1 MSSILESY
9 FNDLNLA
16 DLNGQGSWSGDASFD
31 VSAAGAKEGRR
42 GVENA
47 DTSGSNK
54 DISKTGVQRND
65 GRIAIY
71 LKRTNT
77 TGQTLLVLNE
87 GNDERVAVGL
97 YSDGHI
103 KYKNSSGSFVN
114 LGTDTTYS
122 ANTWYLLE
130 VEWRS
135 SDHKIRILVDGVQKQ
150 DWVSPYSNWT
160 SYLDK
165 VVLRVNQSAG
175 TSYWDYISEFGTSVD
190 TSNWSYAKRYKID
203 QTKIDEDL
211 TDFQVLVKIDNTKP
225 NYQHFFDNA
234 GTDGA
239 SVRFVSELGSSKALL
254 KFEKVIF
261 HL

>member
-1 MSSILESY
+1 MY
-9 FNDLNLA
+9 KR
-16 DLNGQGSWSGDASFD
+16 Q
-31 VSAAGAKEGRR
+31 
-42 GVENA
+42 A
-47 DTSGSNK
+47 DTSGNNK
-54 DISKTGVQRND
+54 DIAKTGIKDSD

-97 YSDGHI
+97 GSDGHI

-135 SDHKIRILVDGVQKQ
+135 SDHKIRILVDGTLKQ
-150 DWVSPYSNWT
+150 DWISPASNWT

-165 VVLRVNQSAG
+165 VVLRVNQTAG
-175 TSYWDYISEFGTSVD
+175 TSYWDYISEFGTSVN
-190 TSNWSYAKRYKID
+190 TSNWSYNKKYKID
-203 QTKIDEDL
+203 HTKKDEDL
-211 TDFQVLVKIDNTKP
+211 TDFQVLVRIDNKKP
-225 NYQHFFDNA
+225 N
-234 GTDGA
+234 
-239 SVRFVSELGSSKALL
+239 
-254 KFEKVIF
+254 
-261 HL
+261 